1 MKFNE
6 YIKETT
12 VSPKQQKAVNDLKK
26 KGWYV
31 VTWEIDEFVSMMD
44 KKGNLAEIYKD
55 GNIEYP

>member
-1 MKFNE
+1 MKLKQ
-6 YIKETT
+6 YLIETT
-12 VSPKQQKAVNDLKK
+12 VSSKQQKSVNDLKK

-44 KKGNLAEIYKD
+44 KKGNLAEIYKN